1 MTWRNAVCKATSV
14 RVPTNLFTFFDREG
28 GETYKRGDTD
38 LADEAI
44 GMPLSVEC
52 RDVVFHD
59 GFVAA
64 AALGREHVE
73 VVGAA
78 VGLPIPFVESVLP
91 ELLAALG
98 AEEVLRVP
106 GLLERRHAFLENKR
120 DCKNQRRRVR
130 I

>member
-1 MTWRNAVCKATSV
+1 MFVYQQ
-14 RVPTNLFTFFDREG
+14 TFLPFSIASW

-52 RDVVFHD
+52 GDVVFHD

-78 VGLPIPFVESVLP
+78 VGFPIPFVESVLP

-120 DCKNQRRRVR
+120 DCKNQRRRIR